1 MKLFEG
7 PLLNQYYTGAERVL
21 QEGDYNA
28 ALSPQELTKLR
39 HDSVFRN
46 SNPQIAERVA
56 KEKQEMASN
65 ASLKPSL
72 NPASLQ
78 PNSVL
83 EEVPDYTIK
92 HVHGEKDEIYSLG
105 ITLLSASSN
114 NPISEFYDYK
124 HMDINRGL
132 IQKKLA
138 LMNQHQY
145 HPQLIQLVQ
154 AMLEENPDKRIGLA
168 QVMSV
173 VSQPK
178 KELTKEDIFEL
189 PANKQATLPKAVHS
203 QAIAKPNNQPRDLSP
218 KPPGSLNPQ
227 HTPNRQLLSA
237 SSKPVVL
244 EQQLHT
250 YEDPGQQETR
260 FRLPQMEGLNSLPS
274 EEQRVEITSLRE
286 SPYQAEPH
294 NQGVEKAGAR
304 HQPTPQSSQLPTPR
318 GGNPGFLNSNPNSN
332 KLREP
337 QMLVHSGPTYGANPK
352 AFPFQSGLK
361 NLHQSNNRFY

>member
-39 HDSVFRN
+39 HDSVFKN

-65 ASLKPSL
+65 PSLKPYL

-124 HMDINRGL
+124 QMDVNRGL

-138 LMNQHQY
+138 LMNKHQY
-145 HPQLIQLVQ
+145 HHQLIQLVQ
-154 AMLEENPDKRIGLA
+154 AMLEENPDKRISLA

-189 PANKQATLPKAVHS
+189 PANKQTMIPRVVNS
-203 QAIAKPNNQPRDLSP
+203 QAIAQPNNQRRDLSP

-227 HTPNRQLLSA
+227 HTPNRQLLST
-237 SSKPVVL
+237 SSKPSDL
-244 EQQLHT
+244 DQQLHT
-250 YEDPGQQETR
+250 QEDPDHQENQ
-260 FRLPQMEGLNSLPS
+260 FRLPKMEGLSILPS
-274 EEQRVEITSLRE
+274 EEHRVEITSLRE
-286 SPYQAEPH
+286 SPNQAELH
-294 NQGVEKAGAR
+294 NQALEQAR
-304 HQPTPQSSQLPTPR
+304 ARQQPTPQGSQLATPR
-318 GGNPGFLNSNPNSN
+318 GGNTGFLNSNPNSN

-337 QMLVHSGPTYGANPK
+337 QMLVHSGAMYGANPK
-352 AFPFQSGLK
+352 AFPLQSGLK
-361 NLHQSNNRFY
+361 NLQQSNNRFY